1 MFMLLSK
8 LEKILM
14 TQENI
19 TQGGKLVLSQPLTVF
34 VSPQGSDET
43 GLGTEEKPFASV
55 DYAVVWANI
64 NCEFSEQQDLIIQV
78 ASGTYDAVQIYGQ
91 SARQVFIIGNA
102 ENPGTVQ
109 FRVLK
114 EEAEYALS
122 ISYYS
127 YVHLLGVDVSSVFVT
142 NFSFLSMANC
152 WLNPV
157 QSGDSILLGVS
168 NHSTVDFVSG
178 MVKQGRIGGDDF
190 GGNCFDCEMQS
201 LLQVGSVDYEADV
214 ECDTFCDA
222 TFGSSIYLT
231 YNSPTK
237 NNVKARRAARAVTQ
251 SIVCDSEYLPS
262 CPEPSLASSGGII
275 DDLDNSELTI
285 D

>member
-1 MFMLLSK
+1 MS
-8 LEKILM
+8 
-14 TQENI
+14 QEVI
-19 TQGGKLVLSQPLTVF
+19 TQGGKLVLSQPFTVF

-43 GLGTEEKPFASV
+43 GLGTKEKPFASV

-64 NCEFSEQQDLIIQV
+64 NCEFAEQQDLIVQV
-78 ASGTYDAVQIYGQ
+78 AAGTYDAVQIYGQ
-91 SARQVFIIGNA
+91 SARQIFIIGNA
-102 ENPGTVQ
+102 ENPSSVQ
-109 FRVLK
+109 FRVL
-114 EEAEYALS
+114 EEESEYALS

-127 YVHLLGVDVSSVFVT
+127 YVYLQGVDVSSVFVT
-142 NFSFLSMANC
+142 NFSFLSMTDC

-168 NHSTVDFVSG
+168 NHSSVDFASG

-190 GGNCFDCEMQS
+190 GGNCFDAEMQS
-201 LLQVGSVDYEADV
+201 FLQVGDVDYEAV

-222 TFGSSIYLT
+222 TFSSSIYLT

-237 NNVKARRAARAVTQ
+237 NKIKARRAARAVTQ

-262 CPEPSLASSGGII
+262 CPEPSLASSGGLI
-275 DDLDNSELTI
+275 DDLDSSELTI